1 MIIKSISTT
10 YHLKWE
16 LIDAPNYKFTADGNC
31 INTHTGR
38 IIKKS
43 LNGYSQGFHIKGN
56 FKSVKALRT
65 RLRKIEATELPF

>member
-16 LIDAPNYKFTADGNC
+16 LIDTPNYKFTADGKC
-31 INTHTGR
+31 INIRTGR

-43 LNGYSQGFHIKGN
+43 LNGYSQGFHINGK
-56 FKSVKALRT
+56 FKSVKELRP
-65 RLRKIEATELPF
+65 RLRKIGAIDYPF